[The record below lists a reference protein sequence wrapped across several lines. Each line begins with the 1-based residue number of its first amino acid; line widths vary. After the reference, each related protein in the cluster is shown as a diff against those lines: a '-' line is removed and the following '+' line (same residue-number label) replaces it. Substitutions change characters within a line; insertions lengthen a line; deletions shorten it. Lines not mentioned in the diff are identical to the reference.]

1 MKDLKKFIVTIKT
14 MYARVHL
21 PVLADSSA
29 DALIKLAD
37 RIPLHGAVVTVSPE

>member
-1 MKDLKKFIVTIKT
+1 MTFMVTIKT

-21 PVLADSSA
+21 PITAKSSA

-37 RIPLHGAVVTVSPE
+37 RIPLYGAVVTVKPV